1 MSESTDFASVPG
13 EAIGNLV
20 SSAARLEDD
29 IHQQES
35 HTGKEPVPVKV
46 DEEEEEEVP
55 IEFLKPY
62 YCGCGPCH
70 PSWLQFFAHKK
81 CFTLLLCFFSFVQG
95 SLVSG

>member
-1 MSESTDFASVPG
+1 MSESTDFASVPD

-20 SSAARLEDD
+20 ASAARLEDD
-29 IHQQES
+29 IHR
-35 HTGKEPVPVKV
+35 EPETSVPVTV
-46 DEEEEEEVP
+46 DDEEEEEEVP
-55 IEFLKPY
+55 NEFLKTY

-81 CFTLLLCFFSFVQG
+81 FFTFLLCLFAFIQG